1 MVNLRL
7 QKKLAAKVL
16 KVGKDK
22 VWLDP
27 TKLNEIKEAI
37 TRADIRRLILKGYI
51 KVLKRER
58 KVKRVKQKSKKG
70 PGRRKGTKY
79 SRIGKKRVWINRVR
93 AQRKLLKELKEK
105 GKIDN
110 LAYRKLYS
118 MVKGGFFRSRSHLL
132 LYAKQHNLIKGG

>member
-27 TKLNEIKEAI
+27 TKIKEIKEAI
-37 TRADIRRLILKGYI
+37 TKADIRRLILKGYI
-51 KVLKRER
+51 KVLKKGKVKKER
-58 KVKRVKQKSKKG
+58 KKGKKG
-70 PGRRKGTKY
+70 PGKRKGTKY
-79 SRIGKKRVWINRVR
+79 SRLDKKRVWINRVR
-93 AQRKLLKELKEK
+93 SQRKLLRELKEK

-110 LAYRKLYS
+110 LTYRKLYL

-132 LYAKQHNLIKGG
+132 LYAKQHGLIKGD